1 MRTSLCLSSKPSSTM
16 MEMYTDTYKSDFYDT
31 QYTKEIIGRYFH
43 LSIISADPKF
53 QYTSTLEH

>member
-1 MRTSLCLSSKPSSTM
+1 M